1 MIKDKRIFIKN
12 IYYMLSYAFQILK
25 QSNYDE
31 VASEKFDNAQD
42 LFAAILSKGIAQQLK
57 QGLYREYITKNET
70 LSVMRGKLDMPET
83 IRNRIQRKQKLA
95 CEFDELS
102 ENNLLN
108 QILKTT
114 IHYLLIDDGVDFE
127 RKVALKKLLVFFDG
141 IEQLDPSEIPWSRI
155 HYQRNSKNYELLIN
169 VCYFVLD
176 GMLQTTEK
184 GEYKMAAFSD
194 DHMARLYEKFI
205 LEYYHQHHT
214 YLTEVKAG
222 QVKWDLV
229 GENSESM
236 IRFLPVMQTDIML
249 RLKDKILII
258 DAKYYGRTLQKQ
270 FDKYSLHS
278 GNVYQIFTYVKNQD
292 KDNTGNVAGVLL
304 YAKTDE
310 DITPD
315 CMFNMGGNQIGAK
328 TLDLNKE
335 FPLIAAQLDK
345 LAEDYFCNNSRSSES
360 DLKKNMEASMAAPG
374 NDFVQNGD
382 NNTMIGYVN
391 NMNMIIGGTHDTD
404 ASHHSEDAIEIGG
417 ERIDSSDAALLAEFK
432 SDYDDILL
440 ECIKTD
446 FTAPWVRIELHD
458 DIENRY
464 QQKWDVQSL
473 KFKNKALRSIVF
485 ATLESL
491 SNLTIYL
498 TDKYMRAVNTP
509 QGFVLIARNESW
521 EEGNQLRDE
530 LRPET
535 MKIRFKLR
543 DLYRELHPEEYK
555 DVPGFEDSYEKYCEE
570 NGITV
575 KQ

>member
-1 MIKDKRIFIKN
+1 MIKDKSIFIKN

-31 VASEKFDNAQD
+31 VASERFDHAQD

-83 IRNRIQRKQKLA
+83 IRNRIQHKRKLA

-184 GEYKMAAFSD
+184 GEYKMVAFSD

-214 YLTEVKAG
+214 YLSEVKAG

-249 RLKDKILII
+249 RLKEKILII

-292 KDNTGNVAGVLL
+292 KDNTGNVAGILL
-304 YAKTDE
+304 YAKTYE

-345 LAEDYFCNNSRSSES
+345 LAEDFFGIRTLC
-360 DLKKNMEASMAAPG
+360 K
-374 NDFVQNGD
+374 
-382 NNTMIGYVN
+382 
-391 NMNMIIGGTHDTD
+391 
-404 ASHHSEDAIEIGG
+404 IEV
-417 ERIDSSDAALLAEFK
+417 S
-432 SDYDDILL
+432 
-440 ECIKTD
+440 
-446 FTAPWVRIELHD
+446 
-458 DIENRY
+458 
-464 QQKWDVQSL
+464 
-473 KFKNKALRSIVF
+473 
-485 ATLESL
+485 
-491 SNLTIYL
+491 
-498 TDKYMRAVNTP
+498 
-509 QGFVLIARNESW
+509 
-521 EEGNQLRDE
+521 
-530 LRPET
+530 
-535 MKIRFKLR
+535 
-543 DLYRELHPEEYK
+543 
-555 DVPGFEDSYEKYCEE
+555 
-570 NGITV
+570 
-575 KQ
+575 